1 MFGFLKKKTNNMSCE
16 SETDKNKVAI
26 DRFQG
31 YLNLVNNNR
40 FGYAPVQCEKI
51 LIKIIVEY
59 LNYEE
64 ALQSFE
70 KEHDIQ
76 NNSLIE
82 EIYLKIESYL
92 FLNKKTSYIEESMK
106 IDINKLPIL
115 LNPWSEKEYSI
126 IL

>member
-26 DRFQG
+26 DRFQR

-40 FGYAPVQCEKI
+40 LGYDPVQFAKI

-64 ALQSFE
+64 ALQAFE
-70 KEHDIQ
+70 KEYDIQ
-76 NNSLIE
+76 DNSLIE
-82 EIYLKIESYL
+82 EIYLKIERHLS
-92 FLNKKTSYIEESMK
+92 LNCRTICKEKEYMK
-106 IDINKLPIL
+106 IDINKLSIL
-115 LNPWSEKEYSI
+115 LNP
-126 IL
+126 